1 MSDVMTRLVPAARQ
15 ALQAR
20 RPGVARILLRA
31 ARAAGADAD
40 EAALLDARCDLDRG
54 DAAGARATLL
64 GRTDNPA
71 RRLRAEASLLLRDLD
86 AAVADAA
93 DCMISEPGSAA
104 DAALLGA
111 ALLARGDHADAA
123 TCLAQALAVVPGN
136 PALWCQ
142 LAQAQ
147 PPELAK
153 RTLAE
158 ARAHFPAEAGVWT
171 QSVLHEISHG
181 SAAVACALAEAA
193 RDAGIADAQILGLLG
208 HARSLLG
215 LHDAAT
221 QAYDAALTLAP
232 TDPYVRHLACAG
244 HSRLAEG
251 ANRAPPDYVRA
262 VFDGCADRFD
272 GHIAALGYRVPG
284 LVRATALAVGARGPV
299 LDLGC
304 GTGLL
309 AVALSDTALGE
320 WTGVDLSP
328 AMLREAAATGLYA
341 ALHEAD
347 IEVFLAGSGA
357 VWRTILAGDV
367 FCYLGDLSPAL
378 SGIARRLT
386 PDGVCV
392 FSVELAPAGAAA
404 AGAIGAAAV
413 DWVLRGNGRYG
424 HTAAGLRGAVARAG
438 LRVRAMQPEPLR
450 REGLAEVAGLLV
462 TVDRA

>member
-1 MSDVMTRLVPAARQ
+1 MSATLTRLLPAARQ

-20 RPGVARILLRA
+20 RPGVARILVRA

-40 EAALLDARCDLDRG
+40 EAALLDARCDLDRR

-93 DCMISEPGSAA
+93 DCLIDEPASAA
-104 DAALLGA
+104 NAALLGA
-111 ALLARGDHADAA
+111 ALLARGDLSDAA
-123 TCLAQALAVVPGN
+123 TCLAQALAASPDT

-147 PPELAK
+147 PLEFSN

-158 ARAHFPAEAGVWT
+158 ARDRFPTEAGVWT

-181 SAAVACALAEAA
+181 SAAVACALAETA

-215 LHDAAT
+215 QHDAAT
-221 QAYDAALTLAP
+221 KAYDAALTLAP

-244 HSRLAEG
+244 HSRPAEG

-284 LVRATALAVGARGPV
+284 LVRARALAIGARGPV

-309 AVALSDTALGE
+309 AVALSDIAMGD
-320 WTGVDLSP
+320 WTGVDLSGG
-328 AMLREAAATGLYA
+328 MLREAAATGLYA

-347 IEVFLAGSGA
+347 IETFLAVTDA
-357 VWRTILAGDV
+357 AWRTILAGDV
-367 FCYLGDLSPAL
+367 FCYLGDLAPAL

-392 FSVELAPAGAAA
+392 FSVEVADAKTNGAE
-404 AGAIGAAAV
+404 AV

-438 LRVRAMQPEPLR
+438 LRVRAMTPEPLR
-450 REGLAEVAGLLV
+450 REGLADVAGLLV